1 MPAAAAPVV
10 ADDLTAV
17 APPLAPLTAAT
28 ASLAASGAAAADS
41 APTAAASAFRRA
53 KVLNEASHLRSSPE
67 SPLARSTKLA
77 RYAPDDDDGETSG
90 YGFFV
95 PLD

>member
-1 MPAAAAPVV
+1 MPAPAAPVV
-10 ADDLTAV
+10 ADDLA
-17 APPLAPLTAAT
+17 AAASPLAPLTAAA

-41 APTAAASAFRRA
+41 APTVAASAFRRA
-53 KVLNEASHLRSSPE
+53 KNEASHLRSSPI

-77 RYAPDDDDGETSG
+77 RYAPDDDDDETSG